1 MADKSNT
8 ISKKTIIAIAIVI
21 VLLFIAGLSVGIFLA
36 DKGSTEAVD
45 RNQSTGESQTTEEN
59 KNSGENKANDDQ
71 KANEN
76 KTGENNA
83 VDNNENNQVAE
94 NNAVDNNENNQVAE
108 NNTIDNNGNNQVA
121 GNNNVANNENN
132 QVAENNRN
140 NVNGVTTNTNIN
152 EVGET
157 TITRVE
163 EQEKLVSRDFWNWWT
178 PSTVVASGS
187 AVAERL
193 IPQTSDF
200 TVEKIATTG
209 VGEDKLVYANKNIT
223 YTIKVTNNGEQE
235 LKNIEITDKIPEQTT
250 FVSIDDAQNSGTT
263 ILENDTVIGLKWI
276 VTVPAKE
283 SIEVKFTVKVNENAT
298 GTISNAAIVNG
309 KESNEEKTSII
320 NAKKSSKI
328 IEKNNVEVKDGLEVA
343 KLGDKIK
350 YTITATNTGDI
361 SGKTTIEDTVPVGTE
376 LIESSVTDAG
386 KITTTTDNRKQIS
399 WNVELGAN
407 ETIERTFIVEVK
419 DISGKIENVATV
431 GGVPTNPDK
440 KDTADIKVVK
450 EVTGIKRN
458 QENLGKDVKVQAG
471 DVIEYKIKVTNTG
484 SLDLTNV
491 VLDEKLV
498 GININ
503 AKDLK
508 IGDLKAGD
516 SKEIFATY
524 TVTYEKDI
532 KGKADENGNPLPII
546 NEVFVKGES
555 VPTKP
560 DQKSE
565 EVSDDSKVET
575 PVKEAPS
582 YDISKIADK
591 EKVTTAGEVITYTI
605 TVKNTGNTIL
615 KDLTVR
621 DAMLGIDKV
630 ISEIKINGTNVISKK
645 YIVTQDDIDK
655 GGVIKNI
662 VTVGDKETE
671 RDVDVE
677 QNPGY
682 TAVKTA
688 DKEKVTTAGEVIT
701 YTITVTN
708 TGNTTLKDIP
718 VVDDMAGINT
728 KIDTIEVGKSASV
741 TGRYTVT
748 QADID
753 KGGKIHNV
761 ATAGDKSP
769 EKDVNVEQN
778 PGYTAVK
785 TADKEKVTTAGEVI
799 TYTITVTNT
808 GNTTL
813 KDIPVVDDMAG
824 INTKIDTIEVGK
836 SASVTGTYTVT
847 QADIDKG
854 GKIHNVATA
863 GDKSPEKD
871 VNVEQN
877 PGYTAVKTAD
887 KEKVTTAGEVITY
900 TITVTNTGNTTLK
913 DIAVKDDMAG
923 INTKI
928 DTIEVGKSASV
939 TGTYTVKQSDIDKG
953 GKIHNVATVGD
964 KSPEKDVPVEQ
975 NSSYTAVKTADK
987 EKVTAAGEVI
997 TYTITVTNTGNTTLK
1012 DIAVK
1017 DDMAGI
1023 NTKIDTIEVG
1033 KSASVT
1039 GTYTVKQSDIDKGGM
1054 IHNAATA
1061 GDKTPEKDVPVE
1073 QNSSYTAVKTADKE
1087 KVTAAGEIITYTITV
1102 TNTGNTTLTDIAV
1115 KDDMAG
1121 IDTKIDT
1128 IEVGKSASVTGT
1140 YTVKQEDIDKGGKI
1154 HNVATVGDKSPERDV
1169 EVEQNPC
1176 ILVNKD
1182 ATAVKAKDAEGFTDI
1197 TETTKVRPDDVI
1209 EYTIVVTNTGNT
1221 TLEDIKITDSLNVK
1235 YDDKDVNAGN
1245 TVYTI
1250 ESLEPG
1256 KYVEIKVY
1264 YTVTAEDVKT
1274 EGTINNVATA
1284 TAKDGT
1290 HDDDNDNKV
1299 VKNPNTQVTATKA
1312 WENMDSDAAK
1322 ANTLTSIKLQVKN
1335 GDTVVAEQEVTEKDN
1350 WTYTFRNLPVYD
1362 ANGNKITYTI
1372 DEAVVSAKDQA
1383 KLDLYEKSIKNG
1395 VITNTFKPE
1404 RVTEKTDV
1412 TMTKVWEDNNNTFN
1426 TRPDSIILTVNGI
1439 DYEVTGTKKA
1449 DSWSRTE
1456 NLPKYDAEGREISYT
1471 ATEKTVPTGY
1481 EKVSEE
1487 GLTVT
1492 NRANEL
1498 INKTAYKADANGN
1511 IGSPATNKDT
1521 FAANETVYY
1530 KITLKNAGSE
1540 PISKTVTDEIPLRL
1554 TLNTVDGKNG
1564 ESGTTDKGDN
1574 WTVTKNDKEQSVVT
1588 WEVKDLA
1595 AGETRELIIKAT
1607 VVAEAEY
1614 KDICNKT
1621 IDGTTAYT
1629 AKLFVRKD
1637 GKVPYEGSGTGYD
1650 ASLYTGELGTVY
1662 LNSSDLHYDTNANL
1676 KNDDLYYL
1684 IKNNNIITDMV
1695 AKGITRTQLVDALKT
1710 NGTTLAD
1717 DEVVVWYVIKNESDG
1732 YHIDGVIRKISSLTE
1747 ITNTAFTDKVS
1758 SDSTIKL
1765 EDIEIGQR
1773 GSITVKSI
1781 TSSTDTVSTP
1791 MDVVFVL
1798 DTSGSMTYGL
1808 KNTNSQEESRAKAMV
1823 NAVNSSIK
1831 TIMSKNKDSRVGV
1844 VGFSGDASTIIPLEN
1859 YAQGIDYLTR
1869 EYSAG
1874 DRRHDSSQTIKSNV
1888 GNKTSREV
1896 TGGTNTQSGIKLGAE
1911 MLTSVQNTTTATVTL
1926 KDGTTKTITR
1936 TPLLILVTDGEP
1948 TYYYASETAT
1958 GKVNG
1963 HGYTNETDEN
1973 YYYWTLR
1980 TAKYCKKQITNK
1992 YYKNTDK
1999 TAKVFTIG
2007 IGLSG
2012 NEAVAM
2018 LDPTADKVNACNN
2031 NNWQQKALYDL
2042 ITNNGTAPGAYSY
2055 ADGSKT
2061 GEITESDLTDFL
2073 NTSIDSSSE
2082 NEENRAIT
2090 VEESKARR
2098 VELGNINTSKEF
2110 ELKVGEKTY
2119 SSISAAQNAGYL
2131 KKDSKG
2137 YYIDLTKVERSTD
2150 VDVTYWAN

>member
-1 MADKSNT
+1 
-8 ISKKTIIAIAIVI
+8 
-21 VLLFIAGLSVGIFLA
+21 
-36 DKGSTEAVD
+36 
-45 RNQSTGESQTTEEN
+45 
-59 KNSGENKANDDQ
+59 
-71 KANEN
+71 
-76 KTGENNA
+76 
-83 VDNNENNQVAE
+83 
-94 NNAVDNNENNQVAE
+94 
-108 NNTIDNNGNNQVA
+108 
-121 GNNNVANNENN
+121 
-132 QVAENNRN
+132 
-140 NVNGVTTNTNIN
+140 
-152 EVGET
+152 
-157 TITRVE
+157 
-163 EQEKLVSRDFWNWWT
+163 
-178 PSTVVASGS
+178 
-187 AVAERL
+187 
-193 IPQTSDF
+193 
-200 TVEKIATTG
+200 
-209 VGEDKLVYANKNIT
+209 
-223 YTIKVTNNGEQE
+223 
-235 LKNIEITDKIPEQTT
+235 
-250 FVSIDDAQNSGTT
+250 
-263 ILENDTVIGLKWI
+263 
-276 VTVPAKE
+276 
-283 SIEVKFTVKVNENAT
+283 
-298 GTISNAAIVNG
+298 
-309 KESNEEKTSII
+309 
-320 NAKKSSKI
+320 
-328 IEKNNVEVKDGLEVA
+328 
-343 KLGDKIK
+343 
-350 YTITATNTGDI
+350 
-361 SGKTTIEDTVPVGTE
+361 
-376 LIESSVTDAG
+376 
-386 KITTTTDNRKQIS
+386 
-399 WNVELGAN
+399 
-407 ETIERTFIVEVK
+407 
-419 DISGKIENVATV
+419 
-431 GGVPTNPDK
+431 
-440 KDTADIKVVK
+440 
-450 EVTGIKRN
+450 
-458 QENLGKDVKVQAG
+458 
-471 DVIEYKIKVTNTG
+471 
-484 SLDLTNV
+484 
-491 VLDEKLV
+491 
-498 GININ
+498 
-503 AKDLK
+503 
-508 IGDLKAGD
+508 
-516 SKEIFATY
+516 
-524 TVTYEKDI
+524 
-532 KGKADENGNPLPII
+532 
-546 NEVFVKGES
+546 
-555 VPTKP
+555 
-560 DQKSE
+560 
-565 EVSDDSKVET
+565 
-575 PVKEAPS
+575 
-582 YDISKIADK
+582 
-591 EKVTTAGEVITYTI
+591 
-605 TVKNTGNTIL
+605 
-615 KDLTVR
+615 
-621 DAMLGIDKV
+621 
-630 ISEIKINGTNVISKK
+630 
-645 YIVTQDDIDK
+645 
-655 GGVIKNI
+655 
-662 VTVGDKETE
+662 
-671 RDVDVE
+671 
-677 QNPGY
+677 
-682 TAVKTA
+682 
-688 DKEKVTTAGEVIT
+688 
-701 YTITVTN
+701 
-708 TGNTTLKDIP
+708 
-718 VVDDMAGINT
+718 MAGI
-728 KIDTIEVGKSASV
+728 D
-741 TGRYTVT
+741 
-748 QADID
+748 
-753 KGGKIHNV
+753 
-761 ATAGDKSP
+761 
-769 EKDVNVEQN
+769 
-778 PGYTAVK
+778 
-785 TADKEKVTTAGEVI
+785 
-799 TYTITVTNT
+799 
-808 GNTTL
+808 
-813 KDIPVVDDMAG
+813 
-824 INTKIDTIEVGK
+824 TKIDTIEVGK
-836 SASVTGTYTVT
+836 SASVTGTYTVK
-847 QADIDKG
+847 QSDIDNG
-854 GKIHNVATA
+854 EKIHNVATA
-863 GDKSPEKD
+863 GDKTPEID
-871 VNVEQN
+871 VPVEKQ

-923 INTKI
+923 IDTKI

-939 TGTYTVKQSDIDKG
+939 TGTYTVKQSDIDNG
-953 GKIHNVATVGD
+953 EKIHNVATAGD
-964 KSPEKDVPVEQ
+964 KSP
-975 NSSYTAVKTADK
+975 
-987 EKVTAAGEVI
+987 
-997 TYTITVTNTGNTTLK
+997 
-1012 DIAVK
+1012 
-1017 DDMAGI
+1017 
-1023 NTKIDTIEVG
+1023 G
-1033 KSASVT
+1033 K
-1039 GTYTVKQSDIDKGGM
+1039 
-1054 IHNAATA
+1054 
-1061 GDKTPEKDVPVE
+1061 
-1073 QNSSYTAVKTADKE
+1073 
-1087 KVTAAGEIITYTITV
+1087 
-1102 TNTGNTTLTDIAV
+1102 
-1115 KDDMAG
+1115 
-1121 IDTKIDT
+1121 
-1128 IEVGKSASVTGT
+1128 
-1140 YTVKQEDIDKGGKI
+1140 
-1154 HNVATVGDKSPERDV
+1154 DV
-1169 EVEQNPC
+1169 EVEQNPS

-1197 TETTKVRPDDVI
+1197 TKTTKVRPDDVI
-1209 EYTIVVTNTGNT
+1209 EYTIMVTNTGNT

-1284 TAKDGT
+1284 IAKDGT

-1350 WTYTFRNLPVYD
+1350 WTYTFRDLPVYD

-1372 DEAVVSAKDQA
+1372 DEAVVNAKDQA

-1412 TMTKVWEDNNNTFN
+1412 TMTKVWEDNNNAFN
-1426 TRPDSIILTVNGI
+1426 TRPDSIILTVNGT
-1439 DYEVTGTKKA
+1439 DYEVTGTKIA

-1456 NLPKYDAEGREISYT
+1456 KLPKYDAEGKEISYT

-1530 KITLKNAGSE
+1530 KITLTNAGSE

-1554 TLNTVDGKNG
+1554 ILNTVDGKSG
-1564 ESGTTDKGDN
+1564 ENGTTDKGDN

-1595 AGETRELIIKAT
+1595 AGKTRELIIKAT

-1637 GKVPYEGSGTGYD
+1637 GKVPYEGSGTGYNP
-1650 ASLYTGELGTVY
+1650 SLYTGELGTVY

-1695 AKGITRTQLVDALKT
+1695 AKGITRAQLVDALKT

-1717 DEVVVWYVIKNESDG
+1717 NEVVVWYVIKNESDG

-1781 TSSTDTVSTP
+1781 KSSTDTVSTP

-1798 DTSGSMTYGL
+1798 DTSGSMTYSLEG
-1808 KNTNSQEESRAKAMV
+1808 KNEMAVEDSRAKAMV

-1844 VGFSGDASTIIPLEN
+1844 VGFSNDASTIIPLGN
-1859 YAQGIDYLTR
+1859 YAQGIDYLIR

-1888 GNKTSREV
+1888 GNKSSREV

-1911 MLTSVQNTTTATVTL
+1911 MLTSAQNTTTATVKL

-1963 HGYTNETDEN
+1963 HGYADETDED

-1980 TAKYCKKQITNK
+1980 TAKYYKDQITNK
-1992 YYKNTDK
+1992 YYQNTDK
-1999 TAKVFTIG
+1999 TAKTFTIG

-2018 LDPTADKVNACNN
+2018 LDPTEKNVNACNN
-2031 NNWQQKALYDL
+2031 NNSQQKALYNL
-2042 ITNNGTAPGAYSY
+2042 ITNNGKIAPGAYSY

-2073 NTSIDSSSE
+2073 NTSIDSSSD

-2090 VEESKARR
+2090 TEESKARR
-2098 VELGNINTSKEF
+2098 VELGDINISKEF
-2110 ELKVGEKTY
+2110 ELKIGEKTY

-2137 YYIDLTKVERSTD
+2137 YYIDLTKVERSTA
-2150 VDVTYWAN
+2150 VDVTYWVN

>member
-36 DKGSTEAVD
+36 DKGRTEAVD
-45 RNQSTGESQTTEEN
+45 GNQSIGESQTTEEN
-59 KNSGENKANDDQ
+59 KNSDENKANGDQ
-71 KANEN
+71 NANEN
-76 KTGENNA
+76 KTGENNV
-83 VDNNENNQVAE
+83 VDNNENNQVTE
-94 NNAVDNNENNQVAE
+94 NNTVDNNKNNQVTG
-108 NNTIDNNGNNQVA
+108 NNT
-121 GNNNVANNENN
+121 VANNENN
-132 QVAENNRN
+132 QVTENNSDN
-140 NVNGVTTNTNIN
+140 ANGVTTNTNIN

-163 EQEKLVSRDFWNWWT
+163 EQEKLVSRDFWDWWT

-193 IPQTSDF
+193 IPQTPDF
-200 TVEKIATTG
+200 TVEKTATTG

-235 LKNIEITDKIPEQTT
+235 LKNIEIADKIPEQTT

-328 IEKNNVEVKDGLEVA
+328 IERNNVEVKDGLEVA

-350 YTITATNTGDI
+350 YTITATNTGDV

-376 LIESSVTDAG
+376 LIESSVTDNG

-407 ETIERTFIVEVK
+407 ESIERTFIVEVK

-450 EVTGIKRN
+450 EVTDIKRN
-458 QENLGKDVKVQAG
+458 QESLGKDVKVQAG

-516 SKEIFATY
+516 SKEISATY

-575 PVKEAPS
+575 PVEEAPS
-582 YDISKIADK
+582 YDISKI
-591 EKVTTAGEVITYTI
+591 
-605 TVKNTGNTIL
+605 
-615 KDLTVR
+615 
-621 DAMLGIDKV
+621 
-630 ISEIKINGTNVISKK
+630 
-645 YIVTQDDIDK
+645 
-655 GGVIKNI
+655 
-662 VTVGDKETE
+662 
-671 RDVDVE
+671 
-677 QNPGY
+677 
-682 TAVKTA
+682 
-688 DKEKVTTAGEVIT
+688 
-701 YTITVTN
+701 
-708 TGNTTLKDIP
+708 
-718 VVDDMAGINT
+718 
-728 KIDTIEVGKSASV
+728 
-741 TGRYTVT
+741 
-748 QADID
+748 
-753 KGGKIHNV
+753 
-761 ATAGDKSP
+761 
-769 EKDVNVEQN
+769 
-778 PGYTAVK
+778 
-785 TADKEKVTTAGEVI
+785 
-799 TYTITVTNT
+799 
-808 GNTTL
+808 
-813 KDIPVVDDMAG
+813 
-824 INTKIDTIEVGK
+824 
-836 SASVTGTYTVT
+836 
-847 QADIDKG
+847 
-854 GKIHNVATA
+854 
-863 GDKSPEKD
+863 
-871 VNVEQN
+871 
-877 PGYTAVKTAD
+877 AD

-923 INTKI
+923 I
-928 DTIEVGKSASV
+928 DETISEIPVGESRSV
-939 TGTYTVKQSDIDKG
+939 TGTYTVTQNDIDNKTEI
-953 GKIHNVATVGD
+953 KNVATAGD
-964 KSPEKDVPVEQ
+964 KSPEIDVPVE
-975 NSSYTAVKTADK
+975 
-987 EKVTAAGEVI
+987 
-997 TYTITVTNTGNTTLK
+997 
-1012 DIAVK
+1012 
-1017 DDMAGI
+1017 
-1023 NTKIDTIEVG
+1023 
-1033 KSASVT
+1033 
-1039 GTYTVKQSDIDKGGM
+1039 KQPD
-1054 IHNAATA
+1054 
-1061 GDKTPEKDVPVE
+1061 
-1073 QNSSYTAVKTADKE
+1073 
-1087 KVTAAGEIITYTITV
+1087 
-1102 TNTGNTTLTDIAV
+1102 
-1115 KDDMAG
+1115 
-1121 IDTKIDT
+1121 
-1128 IEVGKSASVTGT
+1128 
-1140 YTVKQEDIDKGGKI
+1140 
-1154 HNVATVGDKSPERDV
+1154 
-1169 EVEQNPC
+1169 

-1498 INKTAYKADANGN
+1498 ISKTAYKVDANGN

-1530 KITLKNAGSE
+1530 KITLTNAGSE

-1554 TLNTVDGKNG
+1554 TLNTVDGKTG

-1574 WTVTKNDKEQSVVT
+1574 WTVTKNDKKQSVVT
-1588 WEVKDLA
+1588 WEVTNLA
-1595 AGETRELIIKAT
+1595 AREARELIIKAT

-1621 IDGTTAYT
+1621 IDGITANT

-1798 DTSGSMTYGL
+1798 DTSGSMTYPL
-1808 KNTNSQEESRAKAMV
+1808 KGKNETAVENSRAKAMV

-1831 TIMSKNKDSRVGV
+1831 TIMSKNKESRVGV
-1844 VGFSGDASTIIPLEN
+1844 VGFSGDASTIIPLGN
-1859 YAQGIDYLTR
+1859 YAQNIDYLTR

-1874 DRRHDSSQTIKSNV
+1874 GLMYSSSQTIKSNV
-1888 GNKTSREV
+1888 GNKLSRQV

-1911 MLTSVQNTTTATVTL
+1911 MLTSNQNTTTATVIL

-1936 TPLLILVTDGEP
+1936 TPLLILVTDGKP
-1948 TYYYASETAT
+1948 TYYYDNATAT

-1963 HGYTNETDEN
+1963 YGYTNETNEN

-1980 TAKYCKKQITNK
+1980 TAKYYKDQITNK
-1992 YYKNTDK
+1992 YYPKNTDK

-2007 IGLSG
+2007 IGLKG

-2018 LDPTADKVNACNN
+2018 LDPTEKNVNACNN
-2031 NNWQQKALYDL
+2031 NNSQQKALYKL
-2042 ITNNGTAPGAYSY
+2042 ITDNGKIAPGAYSY
-2055 ADGSKT
+2055 ATGSKT
-2061 GEITESDLTDFL
+2061 GEITESDLTGFL
-2073 NTSIDSSSE
+2073 NTSIDSSTD
-2082 NEENRAIT
+2082 NEKNRAIT
-2090 VEESKARR
+2090 TEESKARR
-2098 VELGNINTSKEF
+2098 VELGTINEEKEF
-2110 ELKVGEKTY
+2110 SLTVGTDSYTSLK
-2119 SSISAAQNAGYL
+2119 AAMKAGYV
-2131 KKDSKG
+2131 KKATSTT
-2137 YYIDLTKVERSTD
+2137 YYLDLSEISRSTN
-2150 VDVTYWAN
+2150 VEIVYWN

>member
-36 DKGSTEAVD
+36 DKGRTEAVD
-45 RNQSTGESQTTEEN
+45 GNQSIGESQTTEEN
-59 KNSGENKANDDQ
+59 KNSDENKANGDQ
-71 KANEN
+71 NANEN
-76 KTGENNA
+76 KTGENNV
-83 VDNNENNQVAE
+83 VDNNENNQVTE
-94 NNAVDNNENNQVAE
+94 NNTVDNNKNNQVTG
-108 NNTIDNNGNNQVA
+108 NNT
-121 GNNNVANNENN
+121 VANNENN
-132 QVAENNRN
+132 QVTENNSDN
-140 NVNGVTTNTNIN
+140 ANGVTTNTNIN

-163 EQEKLVSRDFWNWWT
+163 EQEKLVSRDFWDWWT

-193 IPQTSDF
+193 IPQTPDF
-200 TVEKIATTG
+200 TVEKTATTG

-235 LKNIEITDKIPEQTT
+235 LKNIEIADKIPEQTT

-328 IEKNNVEVKDGLEVA
+328 IERNNVEVKDGLEVA

-350 YTITATNTGDI
+350 YTITATNTGDV

-376 LIESSVTDAG
+376 LIESSVTDNG

-407 ETIERTFIVEVK
+407 ESIERTFIVEVK

-450 EVTGIKRN
+450 EVTDIKRN
-458 QENLGKDVKVQAG
+458 QESLGKDVKVQAG

-516 SKEIFATY
+516 SKEISATY

-575 PVKEAPS
+575 PVEEAPS

-591 EKVTTAGEVITYTI
+591 EKVTTAGEEITYTI
-605 TVKNTGNTIL
+605 TVTNTGNTIL

-621 DAMLGIDKV
+621 DDMLGIDKV
-630 ISEIKINGTNVISKK
+630 ISEIKINGTNVISAQ
-645 YIVTQDDIDK
+645 YTVTQDDIDK

-671 RDVDVE
+671 RDV
-677 QNPGY
+677 
-682 TAVKTA
+682 
-688 DKEKVTTAGEVIT
+688 
-701 YTITVTN
+701 
-708 TGNTTLKDIP
+708 
-718 VVDDMAGINT
+718 
-728 KIDTIEVGKSASV
+728 
-741 TGRYTVT
+741 
-748 QADID
+748 
-753 KGGKIHNV
+753 
-761 ATAGDKSP
+761 
-769 EKDVNVEQN
+769 NVEQN

-785 TADKEKVTTAGEVI
+785 TADKEKVTTAGEEI
-799 TYTITVTNT
+799 I
-808 GNTTL
+808 
-813 KDIPVVDDMAG
+813 
-824 INTKIDTIEVGK
+824 
-836 SASVTGTYTVT
+836 
-847 QADIDKG
+847 
-854 GKIHNVATA
+854 
-863 GDKSPEKD
+863 
-871 VNVEQN
+871 
-877 PGYTAVKTAD
+877 
-887 KEKVTTAGEVITY
+887 
-900 TITVTNTGNTTLK
+900 
-913 DIAVKDDMAG
+913 
-923 INTKI
+923 
-928 DTIEVGKSASV
+928 
-939 TGTYTVKQSDIDKG
+939 
-953 GKIHNVATVGD
+953 
-964 KSPEKDVPVEQ
+964 
-975 NSSYTAVKTADK
+975 
-987 EKVTAAGEVI
+987 
-997 TYTITVTNTGNTTLK
+997 YTITVTNTGNTTLK

-1102 TNTGNTTLTDIAV
+1102 KNTGNTTLTDITV

-1676 KNDDLYYL
+1676 KNDNLYYL

-1798 DTSGSMTYGL
+1798 DTSGSMTYPLEG
-1808 KNTNSQEESRAKAMV
+1808 KNETAVENSRAKAMV

-1831 TIMSKNKDSRVGV
+1831 TIMSKNKESRVGV
-1844 VGFSGDASTIIPLEN
+1844 VGFSGDASTIIPLGN
-1859 YAQGIDYLTR
+1859 YAQNIDYLTR

-1874 DRRHDSSQTIKSNV
+1874 GWMYDSSQTIKSNV
-1888 GNKTSREV
+1888 GNKLSRQV

-1911 MLTSVQNTTTATVTL
+1911 MLISNQNTTTATVTL

-1948 TYYYASETAT
+1948 TYYYGNATAT

-1963 HGYTNETDEN
+1963 YGYADETDED

-1980 TAKYCKKQITNK
+1980 TVKYYKDQITNK
-1992 YYKNTDK
+1992 YYQNTDK

-2007 IGLSG
+2007 IGLKG

-2018 LDPTADKVNACNN
+2018 LDPTTEKVNACNN
-2031 NNWQQKALYDL
+2031 NNWQQKALYNL
-2042 ITNNGTAPGAYSY
+2042 ITDNGKIVPGAYSY

-2110 ELKVGEKTY
+2110 ELKIGEKTY
-2119 SSISAAQNAGYL
+2119 SSISTAQSAGYL

-2137 YYIDLTKVERSTD
+2137 YYIDLTKVERSTA
-2150 VDVTYWAN
+2150 VDVTYWVN

>member
-76 KTGENNA
+76 KTG
-83 VDNNENNQVAE
+83 E

-591 EKVTTAGEVITYTI
+591 EKVTTAGEEITYTI

-645 YIVTQDDIDK
+645 YTVTQDDIDK

-671 RDVDVE
+671 RDVD
-677 QNPGY
+677 
-682 TAVKTA
+682 
-688 DKEKVTTAGEVIT
+688 
-701 YTITVTN
+701 
-708 TGNTTLKDIP
+708 
-718 VVDDMAGINT
+718 
-728 KIDTIEVGKSASV
+728 
-741 TGRYTVT
+741 
-748 QADID
+748 
-753 KGGKIHNV
+753 
-761 ATAGDKSP
+761 
-769 EKDVNVEQN
+769 VEQN

-987 EKVTAAGEVI
+987 EKVTAAGE
-997 TYTITVTNTGNTTLK
+997 
-1012 DIAVK
+1012 
-1017 DDMAGI
+1017 
-1023 NTKIDTIEVG
+1023 
-1033 KSASVT
+1033 
-1039 GTYTVKQSDIDKGGM
+1039 
-1054 IHNAATA
+1054 
-1061 GDKTPEKDVPVE
+1061 
-1073 QNSSYTAVKTADKE
+1073 
-1087 KVTAAGEIITYTITV
+1087 IITYTITV
-1102 TNTGNTTLTDIAV
+1102 KNTGNTTLTDITV

-1588 WEVKDLA
+1588 WEVKGLA

-1911 MLTSVQNTTTATVTL
+1911 MLTSAQNTTTATVTL

-1980 TAKYCKKQITNK
+1980 TAKYYKDQITNK

-1999 TAKVFTIG
+1999 TAKAFTIG

-2018 LDPTADKVNACNN
+2018 LDPTEENVNACNN
-2031 NNWQQKALYDL
+2031 NNWQQKALYNL
-2042 ITNNGTAPGAYSY
+2042 ITNNGKTAPGAYSY

>member
-591 EKVTTAGEVITYTI
+591 EKVTTAGEEITYTI

-645 YIVTQDDIDK
+645 YTVTQDDIDK

-813 KDIPVVDDMAG
+813 KDI
-824 INTKIDTIEVGK
+824 
-836 SASVTGTYTVT
+836 
-847 QADIDKG
+847 
-854 GKIHNVATA
+854 
-863 GDKSPEKD
+863 
-871 VNVEQN
+871 
-877 PGYTAVKTAD
+877 
-887 KEKVTTAGEVITY
+887 
-900 TITVTNTGNTTLK
+900 
-913 DIAVKDDMAG
+913 
-923 INTKI
+923 
-928 DTIEVGKSASV
+928 
-939 TGTYTVKQSDIDKG
+939 
-953 GKIHNVATVGD
+953 
-964 KSPEKDVPVEQ
+964 
-975 NSSYTAVKTADK
+975 
-987 EKVTAAGEVI
+987 
-997 TYTITVTNTGNTTLK
+997 
-1012 DIAVK
+1012 AVK

-1087 KVTAAGEIITYTITV
+1087 KVTTAGEIITYTITV

>member
-591 EKVTTAGEVITYTI
+591 EKVTTAGEEITYTI

-645 YIVTQDDIDK
+645 YTVTQDDIDK

-671 RDVDVE
+671 RDVD
-677 QNPGY
+677 
-682 TAVKTA
+682 
-688 DKEKVTTAGEVIT
+688 
-701 YTITVTN
+701 
-708 TGNTTLKDIP
+708 
-718 VVDDMAGINT
+718 
-728 KIDTIEVGKSASV
+728 
-741 TGRYTVT
+741 
-748 QADID
+748 
-753 KGGKIHNV
+753 
-761 ATAGDKSP
+761 
-769 EKDVNVEQN
+769 VEQN

-987 EKVTAAGEVI
+987 EKVT
-997 TYTITVTNTGNTTLK
+997 T
-1012 DIAVK
+1012 
-1017 DDMAGI
+1017 
-1023 NTKIDTIEVG
+1023 
-1033 KSASVT
+1033 
-1039 GTYTVKQSDIDKGGM
+1039 
-1054 IHNAATA
+1054 
-1061 GDKTPEKDVPVE
+1061 
-1073 QNSSYTAVKTADKE
+1073 
-1087 KVTAAGEIITYTITV
+1087 AGEIITYTITV

>member
-591 EKVTTAGEVITYTI
+591 EKVTTAGEEITYTI

-645 YIVTQDDIDK
+645 YTVTQDDIDK

-688 DKEKVTTAGEVIT
+688 DKEKVTTAV
-701 YTITVTN
+701 
-708 TGNTTLKDIP
+708 
-718 VVDDMAGINT
+718 
-728 KIDTIEVGKSASV
+728 
-741 TGRYTVT
+741 
-748 QADID
+748 
-753 KGGKIHNV
+753 
-761 ATAGDKSP
+761 
-769 EKDVNVEQN
+769 
-778 PGYTAVK
+778 
-785 TADKEKVTTAGEVI
+785 
-799 TYTITVTNT
+799 
-808 GNTTL
+808 
-813 KDIPVVDDMAG
+813 
-824 INTKIDTIEVGK
+824 
-836 SASVTGTYTVT
+836 
-847 QADIDKG
+847 
-854 GKIHNVATA
+854 
-863 GDKSPEKD
+863 
-871 VNVEQN
+871 
-877 PGYTAVKTAD
+877 
-887 KEKVTTAGEVITY
+887 EVITY

-939 TGTYTVKQSDIDKG
+939 TGTYTVKQEDIDKG

-975 NSSYTAVKTADK
+975 NPGYTAVKTADK
-987 EKVTAAGEVI
+987 EKVTTAVEVI

-1087 KVTAAGEIITYTITV
+1087 KVTTAGEIITYTITV

>member
-36 DKGSTEAVD
+36 DKGRTEAVD
-45 RNQSTGESQTTEEN
+45 GNQSIGESQTTEEN
-59 KNSGENKANDDQ
+59 KNSDENKANGDQ
-71 KANEN
+71 NANEN
-76 KTGENNA
+76 KTGENNV
-83 VDNNENNQVAE
+83 VDNNENNQVTE
-94 NNAVDNNENNQVAE
+94 NNTVDNNKNNQVTG
-108 NNTIDNNGNNQVA
+108 NNT
-121 GNNNVANNENN
+121 VANNENN
-132 QVAENNRN
+132 QVTENNSDN
-140 NVNGVTTNTNIN
+140 ANGVTTNTNIN

-163 EQEKLVSRDFWNWWT
+163 EQEKLVSRDFWDWWT

-193 IPQTSDF
+193 IPQTPDF
-200 TVEKIATTG
+200 TVEKTATTG

-235 LKNIEITDKIPEQTT
+235 LKNIEIADKIPEQTT

-328 IEKNNVEVKDGLEVA
+328 IERNNVEVKDGLEVA

-350 YTITATNTGDI
+350 YTITATNTGDV

-376 LIESSVTDAG
+376 LIESSVTDNG

-407 ETIERTFIVEVK
+407 ESIERTFIVEVK

-450 EVTGIKRN
+450 EVTDIKRN
-458 QENLGKDVKVQAG
+458 QESLGKDVKVQAG

-516 SKEIFATY
+516 SKEISATY

-575 PVKEAPS
+575 PVEEAPS

-591 EKVTTAGEVITYTI
+591 EKVTTAGEEITYTI
-605 TVKNTGNTIL
+605 TVTNTGNTIL

-621 DAMLGIDKV
+621 DDMLGIDKV
-630 ISEIKINGTNVISKK
+630 ISEIKINGTNVISAQ
-645 YIVTQDDIDK
+645 YTVTQDDIDK

-671 RDVDVE
+671 RDV
-677 QNPGY
+677 
-682 TAVKTA
+682 
-688 DKEKVTTAGEVIT
+688 
-701 YTITVTN
+701 
-708 TGNTTLKDIP
+708 
-718 VVDDMAGINT
+718 
-728 KIDTIEVGKSASV
+728 
-741 TGRYTVT
+741 
-748 QADID
+748 
-753 KGGKIHNV
+753 
-761 ATAGDKSP
+761 
-769 EKDVNVEQN
+769 NVEQN

-785 TADKEKVTTAGEVI
+785 TADKEKVTTAGEEI
-799 TYTITVTNT
+799 I
-808 GNTTL
+808 
-813 KDIPVVDDMAG
+813 
-824 INTKIDTIEVGK
+824 
-836 SASVTGTYTVT
+836 
-847 QADIDKG
+847 
-854 GKIHNVATA
+854 
-863 GDKSPEKD
+863 
-871 VNVEQN
+871 
-877 PGYTAVKTAD
+877 
-887 KEKVTTAGEVITY
+887 Y

-1023 NTKIDTIEVG
+1023 DETISEIPVG
-1033 KSASVT
+1033 ESRSVT
-1039 GTYTVKQSDIDKGGM
+1039 GTYTVTQNDIDNKTE
-1054 IHNAATA
+1054 IKNVATA
-1061 GDKTPEKDVPVE
+1061 GDKSPEIDVPVE
-1073 QNSSYTAVKTADKE
+1073 
-1087 KVTAAGEIITYTITV
+1087 
-1102 TNTGNTTLTDIAV
+1102 
-1115 KDDMAG
+1115 
-1121 IDTKIDT
+1121 
-1128 IEVGKSASVTGT
+1128 
-1140 YTVKQEDIDKGGKI
+1140 KQPD
-1154 HNVATVGDKSPERDV
+1154 
-1169 EVEQNPC
+1169 

>member
-36 DKGSTEAVD
+36 DKGRTEAVD
-45 RNQSTGESQTTEEN
+45 GNQSIGESQTTEEN
-59 KNSGENKANDDQ
+59 KNSDENKANGDQ
-71 KANEN
+71 NANEN
-76 KTGENNA
+76 KTGENNV
-83 VDNNENNQVAE
+83 VDNNENNQVTE
-94 NNAVDNNENNQVAE
+94 NNTVDNNKNNQVTG
-108 NNTIDNNGNNQVA
+108 NNT
-121 GNNNVANNENN
+121 VANNENN
-132 QVAENNRN
+132 QVTENNSDN
-140 NVNGVTTNTNIN
+140 ANGVTTNTNIN

-163 EQEKLVSRDFWNWWT
+163 EQEKLVSRDFWDWWT

-193 IPQTSDF
+193 IPQTPDF
-200 TVEKIATTG
+200 TVEKTATTG

-235 LKNIEITDKIPEQTT
+235 LKNIEIADKIPEQTT

-328 IEKNNVEVKDGLEVA
+328 IERNNVEVKDGLEVA

-350 YTITATNTGDI
+350 YTITATNTGDV

-376 LIESSVTDAG
+376 LIESSVTDNG

-407 ETIERTFIVEVK
+407 ESIERTFIVEVK

-450 EVTGIKRN
+450 EVTDIKRN
-458 QENLGKDVKVQAG
+458 QESLGKDVKVQAG

-516 SKEIFATY
+516 SKEISATY

-575 PVKEAPS
+575 PVEEAPS

-591 EKVTTAGEVITYTI
+591 EKVTTAGEEITYTI
-605 TVKNTGNTIL
+605 TVTNTGNTIL

-621 DAMLGIDKV
+621 DDMLGIDKV
-630 ISEIKINGTNVISKK
+630 ISEIKINGTNVISAQ
-645 YIVTQDDIDK
+645 YTVTQDDIDK

-671 RDVDVE
+671 RDV
-677 QNPGY
+677 
-682 TAVKTA
+682 
-688 DKEKVTTAGEVIT
+688 
-701 YTITVTN
+701 
-708 TGNTTLKDIP
+708 
-718 VVDDMAGINT
+718 
-728 KIDTIEVGKSASV
+728 
-741 TGRYTVT
+741 
-748 QADID
+748 
-753 KGGKIHNV
+753 
-761 ATAGDKSP
+761 
-769 EKDVNVEQN
+769 NVEQN

-785 TADKEKVTTAGEVI
+785 TADKEKVTAAGEI
-799 TYTITVTNT
+799 
-808 GNTTL
+808 
-813 KDIPVVDDMAG
+813 
-824 INTKIDTIEVGK
+824 
-836 SASVTGTYTVT
+836 
-847 QADIDKG
+847 
-854 GKIHNVATA
+854 
-863 GDKSPEKD
+863 
-871 VNVEQN
+871 
-877 PGYTAVKTAD
+877 
-887 KEKVTTAGEVITY
+887 ITY

-1102 TNTGNTTLTDIAV
+1102 TNTGNTTLKDIAV

-1121 IDTKIDT
+1121 IDET
-1128 IEVGKSASVTGT
+1128 ISEIPVGESRSVTGT
-1140 YTVKQEDIDKGGKI
+1140 YTVTQNDIDNKTEIK
-1154 HNVATVGDKSPERDV
+1154 NVATAGDKSPEIDV
-1169 EVEQNPC
+1169 PVEKQPD

>member
-36 DKGSTEAVD
+36 DKGRTEAVD
-45 RNQSTGESQTTEEN
+45 GNQSIGESQTTEEN
-59 KNSGENKANDDQ
+59 KNSDENKANGDQ
-71 KANEN
+71 NANEN
-76 KTGENNA
+76 KTGENNV
-83 VDNNENNQVAE
+83 VDNNENNQVTE
-94 NNAVDNNENNQVAE
+94 NNTVDNNKNNQVTG
-108 NNTIDNNGNNQVA
+108 NNT
-121 GNNNVANNENN
+121 VANNENN
-132 QVAENNRN
+132 QVTENNSDN
-140 NVNGVTTNTNIN
+140 ANGVTTNTNIN

-163 EQEKLVSRDFWNWWT
+163 EQEKLVSRDFWDWWT

-193 IPQTSDF
+193 IPQTPDF
-200 TVEKIATTG
+200 TVEKTATTG

-235 LKNIEITDKIPEQTT
+235 LKNIEIADKIPEQTT

-328 IEKNNVEVKDGLEVA
+328 IERNNVEVKDGLEVA

-350 YTITATNTGDI
+350 YTITATNTGDV

-376 LIESSVTDAG
+376 LIESSVTDNG

-407 ETIERTFIVEVK
+407 ESIERTFIVEVK

-450 EVTGIKRN
+450 EVTDIKRN
-458 QENLGKDVKVQAG
+458 QESLGKDVKVQAG

-516 SKEIFATY
+516 SKEISATY

-575 PVKEAPS
+575 PVEEAPS

-591 EKVTTAGEVITYTI
+591 EKVTTAGEEITYTI
-605 TVKNTGNTIL
+605 TVTNTGNTIL

-621 DAMLGIDKV
+621 DDMLGIDKV
-630 ISEIKINGTNVISKK
+630 ISEIKINGTNVISAQ
-645 YIVTQDDIDK
+645 YTVTQDDIDK

-671 RDVDVE
+671 RDV
-677 QNPGY
+677 
-682 TAVKTA
+682 
-688 DKEKVTTAGEVIT
+688 
-701 YTITVTN
+701 
-708 TGNTTLKDIP
+708 
-718 VVDDMAGINT
+718 
-728 KIDTIEVGKSASV
+728 
-741 TGRYTVT
+741 
-748 QADID
+748 
-753 KGGKIHNV
+753 
-761 ATAGDKSP
+761 
-769 EKDVNVEQN
+769 NVEQN

-785 TADKEKVTTAGEVI
+785 TADKEKVTTAGEEI
-799 TYTITVTNT
+799 I
-808 GNTTL
+808 
-813 KDIPVVDDMAG
+813 
-824 INTKIDTIEVGK
+824 
-836 SASVTGTYTVT
+836 
-847 QADIDKG
+847 
-854 GKIHNVATA
+854 
-863 GDKSPEKD
+863 
-871 VNVEQN
+871 
-877 PGYTAVKTAD
+877 
-887 KEKVTTAGEVITY
+887 
-900 TITVTNTGNTTLK
+900 
-913 DIAVKDDMAG
+913 
-923 INTKI
+923 
-928 DTIEVGKSASV
+928 
-939 TGTYTVKQSDIDKG
+939 
-953 GKIHNVATVGD
+953 
-964 KSPEKDVPVEQ
+964 
-975 NSSYTAVKTADK
+975 
-987 EKVTAAGEVI
+987 
-997 TYTITVTNTGNTTLK
+997 YTITVTNTGNTTLK

-1102 TNTGNTTLTDIAV
+1102 TNTGNTTLKDIAV

-1121 IDTKIDT
+1121 IDET
-1128 IEVGKSASVTGT
+1128 ISEIPVGESRSVTGT
-1140 YTVKQEDIDKGGKI
+1140 YTVTQNDIDNKTEIK
-1154 HNVATVGDKSPERDV
+1154 NVATAGDKSPEIDV
-1169 EVEQNPC
+1169 PVEKQPD

-1197 TETTKVRPDDVI
+1197 TETTKVRADDVI

>member
-36 DKGSTEAVD
+36 DKGRTEAVD
-45 RNQSTGESQTTEEN
+45 GNQSIGESQTTEEN
-59 KNSGENKANDDQ
+59 KNSDENKANGDQ
-71 KANEN
+71 NANEN
-76 KTGENNA
+76 KTGENNV
-83 VDNNENNQVAE
+83 VDNNENNQVTE
-94 NNAVDNNENNQVAE
+94 NNTVDNNKNNQVTG
-108 NNTIDNNGNNQVA
+108 NNT
-121 GNNNVANNENN
+121 VANNENN
-132 QVAENNRN
+132 QVTENNSDN
-140 NVNGVTTNTNIN
+140 ANGVTTNTNIN

-163 EQEKLVSRDFWNWWT
+163 EQEKLVSRDFWDWWT

-193 IPQTSDF
+193 IPQTPDF
-200 TVEKIATTG
+200 TVEKTATTG

-235 LKNIEITDKIPEQTT
+235 LKNIEIADKIPEQTT

-328 IEKNNVEVKDGLEVA
+328 IERNNVEVKDGLEVA

-350 YTITATNTGDI
+350 YTITATNTGDV
-361 SGKTTIEDTVPVGTE
+361 SGKTTIEDTVPVGTK
-376 LIESSVTDAG
+376 LIESSVTDNG

-407 ETIERTFIVEVK
+407 ESIERTFIVEVK

-450 EVTGIKRN
+450 EVTDIKRN
-458 QENLGKDVKVQAG
+458 QESLGKDVKVQAG

-516 SKEIFATY
+516 SKEISATY

-591 EKVTTAGEVITYTI
+591 EKVTTAGEEITYTI

-645 YIVTQDDIDK
+645 YTVTQDDIDK

-761 ATAGDKSP
+761 AT
-769 EKDVNVEQN
+769 
-778 PGYTAVK
+778 
-785 TADKEKVTTAGEVI
+785 
-799 TYTITVTNT
+799 
-808 GNTTL
+808 
-813 KDIPVVDDMAG
+813 
-824 INTKIDTIEVGK
+824 
-836 SASVTGTYTVT
+836 
-847 QADIDKG
+847 
-854 GKIHNVATA
+854 
-863 GDKSPEKD
+863 
-871 VNVEQN
+871 
-877 PGYTAVKTAD
+877 
-887 KEKVTTAGEVITY
+887 
-900 TITVTNTGNTTLK
+900 
-913 DIAVKDDMAG
+913 
-923 INTKI
+923 
-928 DTIEVGKSASV
+928 
-939 TGTYTVKQSDIDKG
+939 
-953 GKIHNVATVGD
+953 VGD

-1039 GTYTVKQSDIDKGGM
+1039 GTYTVKQEDIDKGGK
-1054 IHNAATA
+1054 IHNVATV
-1061 GDKTPEKDVPVE
+1061 GDKSPEKDVPVE

-1102 TNTGNTTLTDIAV
+1102 TNTGNTTLKDIAV

-1121 IDTKIDT
+1121 IDET
-1128 IEVGKSASVTGT
+1128 ISEIPVGESRSVTGT
-1140 YTVKQEDIDKGGKI
+1140 YTVTQNDIDNKTEIK
-1154 HNVATVGDKSPERDV
+1154 NVATAGDKSPEIDV
-1169 EVEQNPC
+1169 PVEKQPD

>member
-36 DKGSTEAVD
+36 DKGRTEAVD
-45 RNQSTGESQTTEEN
+45 GNQSIGESQTTEEN
-59 KNSGENKANDDQ
+59 KNSDENKANGDQ
-71 KANEN
+71 NANEN
-76 KTGENNA
+76 KTGENN
-83 VDNNENNQVAE
+83 V
-94 NNAVDNNENNQVAE
+94 VDNNENNQVAE

-591 EKVTTAGEVITYTI
+591 EKVTTAGEEITYTI

-645 YIVTQDDIDK
+645 YTVTQDDIDK

-778 PGYTAVK
+778 PG
-785 TADKEKVTTAGEVI
+785 
-799 TYTITVTNT
+799 
-808 GNTTL
+808 
-813 KDIPVVDDMAG
+813 
-824 INTKIDTIEVGK
+824 
-836 SASVTGTYTVT
+836 
-847 QADIDKG
+847 
-854 GKIHNVATA
+854 
-863 GDKSPEKD
+863 
-871 VNVEQN
+871 
-877 PGYTAVKTAD
+877 
-887 KEKVTTAGEVITY
+887 
-900 TITVTNTGNTTLK
+900 
-913 DIAVKDDMAG
+913 
-923 INTKI
+923 
-928 DTIEVGKSASV
+928 
-939 TGTYTVKQSDIDKG
+939 
-953 GKIHNVATVGD
+953 
-964 KSPEKDVPVEQ
+964 
-975 NSSYTAVKTADK
+975 YTAVKTADK

-1936 TPLLILVTDGEP
+1936 IPLLILVTDGEP

>member
-591 EKVTTAGEVITYTI
+591 EKVTTAGEEITYTI

-645 YIVTQDDIDK
+645 YTVTQDDIDK

-718 VVDDMAGINT
+718 VVDDMAGIN
-728 KIDTIEVGKSASV
+728 
-741 TGRYTVT
+741 
-748 QADID
+748 
-753 KGGKIHNV
+753 
-761 ATAGDKSP
+761 
-769 EKDVNVEQN
+769 
-778 PGYTAVK
+778 
-785 TADKEKVTTAGEVI
+785 
-799 TYTITVTNT
+799 
-808 GNTTL
+808 
-813 KDIPVVDDMAG
+813 
-824 INTKIDTIEVGK
+824 
-836 SASVTGTYTVT
+836 
-847 QADIDKG
+847 
-854 GKIHNVATA
+854 
-863 GDKSPEKD
+863 
-871 VNVEQN
+871 
-877 PGYTAVKTAD
+877 
-887 KEKVTTAGEVITY
+887 
-900 TITVTNTGNTTLK
+900 
-913 DIAVKDDMAG
+913 
-923 INTKI
+923 
-928 DTIEVGKSASV
+928 
-939 TGTYTVKQSDIDKG
+939 
-953 GKIHNVATVGD
+953 
-964 KSPEKDVPVEQ
+964 
-975 NSSYTAVKTADK
+975 
-987 EKVTAAGEVI
+987 
-997 TYTITVTNTGNTTLK
+997 
-1012 DIAVK
+1012 
-1017 DDMAGI
+1017 
-1023 NTKIDTIEVG
+1023 
-1033 KSASVT
+1033 
-1039 GTYTVKQSDIDKGGM
+1039 
-1054 IHNAATA
+1054 
-1061 GDKTPEKDVPVE
+1061 
-1073 QNSSYTAVKTADKE
+1073 
-1087 KVTAAGEIITYTITV
+1087 
-1102 TNTGNTTLTDIAV
+1102 
-1115 KDDMAG
+1115 
-1121 IDTKIDT
+1121 TKIDT

-1588 WEVKDLA
+1588 WEVKGLA

-1831 TIMSKNKDSRVGV
+1831 TIMSKNKESRVGV

-1911 MLTSVQNTTTATVTL
+1911 MLTSNQNTTTATVIL

-1980 TAKYCKKQITNK
+1980 TAKYYKDQITNK

-1999 TAKVFTIG
+1999 TAKAFTIG

-2018 LDPTADKVNACNN
+2018 LDPTEENVNACNN
-2031 NNWQQKALYDL
+2031 NNWQQKALYNL
-2042 ITNNGTAPGAYSY
+2042 ITNNGKTAPGAYSY

-2073 NTSIDSSSE
+2073 NTSIDSSTE

>member
-591 EKVTTAGEVITYTI
+591 EKVTTAGEEITYTI

-741 TGRYTVT
+741 TGTYTVT

-863 GDKSPEKD
+863 GDKS
-871 VNVEQN
+871 
-877 PGYTAVKTAD
+877 
-887 KEKVTTAGEVITY
+887 
-900 TITVTNTGNTTLK
+900 
-913 DIAVKDDMAG
+913 
-923 INTKI
+923 
-928 DTIEVGKSASV
+928 
-939 TGTYTVKQSDIDKG
+939 
-953 GKIHNVATVGD
+953 
-964 KSPEKDVPVEQ
+964 
-975 NSSYTAVKTADK
+975 
-987 EKVTAAGEVI
+987 
-997 TYTITVTNTGNTTLK
+997 
-1012 DIAVK
+1012 
-1017 DDMAGI
+1017 
-1023 NTKIDTIEVG
+1023 
-1033 KSASVT
+1033 
-1039 GTYTVKQSDIDKGGM
+1039 
-1054 IHNAATA
+1054 
-1061 GDKTPEKDVPVE
+1061 PEKDVPVE

>member
-36 DKGSTEAVD
+36 DKGRTEAVD
-45 RNQSTGESQTTEEN
+45 GNQSIGESQTTDEN
-59 KNSGENKANDDQ
+59 KNSDENKANDDQ
-71 KANEN
+71 NANEN
-76 KTGENNA
+76 KTGENNV
-83 VDNNENNQVAE
+83 VDNNENNQVTE
-94 NNAVDNNENNQVAE
+94 NNTVDNNKNNQVTG
-108 NNTIDNNGNNQVA
+108 NNT
-121 GNNNVANNENN
+121 VANNENN
-132 QVAENNRN
+132 QVTENNSDN
-140 NVNGVTTNTNIN
+140 ANGVTTNTNIN

-163 EQEKLVSRDFWNWWT
+163 EQEKLVSRDFWDWWT

-193 IPQTSDF
+193 IPQTPDF
-200 TVEKIATTG
+200 TVEKTATTG

-235 LKNIEITDKIPEQTT
+235 LKNIEIADKIPEQTT

-328 IEKNNVEVKDGLEVA
+328 IERNNVEVKDGLEVA

-350 YTITATNTGDI
+350 YTITATNTGDV

-376 LIESSVTDAG
+376 LIESSVTDNG

-407 ETIERTFIVEVK
+407 ESIERTFIVEVK

-450 EVTGIKRN
+450 EVTDIKRN
-458 QENLGKDVKVQAG
+458 QESLGKDVKVQAG

-516 SKEIFATY
+516 SKEISATY

-575 PVKEAPS
+575 PVEEAPS

-591 EKVTTAGEVITYTI
+591 EKVTTAGEEITYTI
-605 TVKNTGNTIL
+605 TVTNTGNTIL

-621 DAMLGIDKV
+621 DDMLGIDKV
-630 ISEIKINGTNVISKK
+630 ISEIKINGTNVISAQ
-645 YIVTQDDIDK
+645 YTVTQDDIDK

-671 RDVDVE
+671 RDV
-677 QNPGY
+677 
-682 TAVKTA
+682 
-688 DKEKVTTAGEVIT
+688 
-701 YTITVTN
+701 
-708 TGNTTLKDIP
+708 
-718 VVDDMAGINT
+718 
-728 KIDTIEVGKSASV
+728 
-741 TGRYTVT
+741 
-748 QADID
+748 
-753 KGGKIHNV
+753 
-761 ATAGDKSP
+761 
-769 EKDVNVEQN
+769 NVEQN

-785 TADKEKVTTAGEVI
+785 TADKEKVTTAGEEI

-813 KDIPVVDDMAG
+813 K
-824 INTKIDTIEVGK
+824 
-836 SASVTGTYTVT
+836 
-847 QADIDKG
+847 
-854 GKIHNVATA
+854 
-863 GDKSPEKD
+863 
-871 VNVEQN
+871 
-877 PGYTAVKTAD
+877 
-887 KEKVTTAGEVITY
+887 
-900 TITVTNTGNTTLK
+900 
-913 DIAVKDDMAG
+913 
-923 INTKI
+923 
-928 DTIEVGKSASV
+928 
-939 TGTYTVKQSDIDKG
+939 
-953 GKIHNVATVGD
+953 
-964 KSPEKDVPVEQ
+964 
-975 NSSYTAVKTADK
+975 
-987 EKVTAAGEVI
+987 
-997 TYTITVTNTGNTTLK
+997 
-1012 DIAVK
+1012 
-1017 DDMAGI
+1017 
-1023 NTKIDTIEVG
+1023 
-1033 KSASVT
+1033 
-1039 GTYTVKQSDIDKGGM
+1039 
-1054 IHNAATA
+1054 
-1061 GDKTPEKDVPVE
+1061 
-1073 QNSSYTAVKTADKE
+1073 
-1087 KVTAAGEIITYTITV
+1087 
-1102 TNTGNTTLTDIAV
+1102 DIAV

-1299 VKNPNTQVTATKA
+1299 VKNPNTQITATKA

-1372 DEAVVSAKDQA
+1372 DEAVVNAKDQA

-1404 RVTEKTDV
+1404 RVTEKTDI
-1412 TMTKVWEDNNNTFN
+1412 TMTKIWEDNNNKFN

-1439 DYEVTGTKKA
+1439 DYEVRGTKKA

-1554 TLNTVDGKNG
+1554 TLNTVDGKTG
-1564 ESGTTDKGDN
+1564 ESGTTVKGDN

-1588 WEVKDLA
+1588 WEVKDLT
-1595 AGETRELIIKAT
+1595 AGDTRELIIKAT

-1710 NGTTLAD
+1710 NGITLAD

-1798 DTSGSMTYGL
+1798 DTSGSMTYTLEG
-1808 KNTNSQEESRAKAMV
+1808 KNETAVEDSRAKAMV

-1831 TIMSKNKDSRVGV
+1831 TIMSKNKDSRIGV
-1844 VGFSGDASTIIPLEN
+1844 VGFSGDASTIIPLGN
-1859 YAQGIDYLTR
+1859 YAQNIDYLTR

-1874 DRRHDSSQTIKSNV
+1874 GWMHDSSQTIKSNV
-1888 GNKTSREV
+1888 GNKSSRQV

-1911 MLTSVQNTTTATVTL
+1911 MLTSNQNTTTATVTL

-1936 TPLLILVTDGEP
+1936 TPLLILVTDGKP

-1980 TAKYCKKQITNK
+1980 TAKYYKDQITNK
-1992 YYKNTDK
+1992 YYQNTDK
-1999 TAKVFTIG
+1999 TAKAFTIG

-2018 LDPTADKVNACNN
+2018 LDPTEENVNACNN
-2031 NNWQQKALYDL
+2031 NNWQQKALYNL
-2042 ITNNGTAPGAYSY
+2042 ITNNGKIVPGAYSY

-2110 ELKVGEKTY
+2110 ELKIGGKTY
-2119 SSISAAQNAGYL
+2119 SSISTAQSAGYL

>member
-591 EKVTTAGEVITYTI
+591 EKVTTAGEEITYTI

-645 YIVTQDDIDK
+645 YTVTQDDIDK

-741 TGRYTVT
+741 TGTYTVK
-748 QADID
+748 QSDID

-761 ATAGDKSP
+761 ATVGDKSP
-769 EKDVNVEQN
+769 EKDVPVEQN
-778 PGYTAVK
+778 SSYTAVK
-785 TADKEKVTTAGEVI
+785 TADKEKVTAAGEII

-813 KDIPVVDDMAG
+813 KDIPVV
-824 INTKIDTIEVGK
+824 
-836 SASVTGTYTVT
+836 
-847 QADIDKG
+847 
-854 GKIHNVATA
+854 
-863 GDKSPEKD
+863 
-871 VNVEQN
+871 
-877 PGYTAVKTAD
+877 
-887 KEKVTTAGEVITY
+887 
-900 TITVTNTGNTTLK
+900 
-913 DIAVKDDMAG
+913 DDMAG

-987 EKVTAAGEVI
+987 EKVTAAGEII

-1012 DIAVK
+1012 DIPVV

-1039 GTYTVKQSDIDKGGM
+1039 GTYTVKQSDIDKGGK
-1054 IHNAATA
+1054 IHNVATV
-1061 GDKTPEKDVPVE
+1061 GDKSPEKDVPVE

-1087 KVTAAGEIITYTITV
+1087 KVTAAGEIITYTIT
-1102 TNTGNTTLTDIAV
+1102 
-1115 KDDMAG
+1115 
-1121 IDTKIDT
+1121 
-1128 IEVGKSASVTGT
+1128 
-1140 YTVKQEDIDKGGKI
+1140 
-1154 HNVATVGDKSPERDV
+1154 
-1169 EVEQNPC
+1169 
-1176 ILVNKD
+1176 
-1182 ATAVKAKDAEGFTDI
+1182 
-1197 TETTKVRPDDVI
+1197 
-1209 EYTIVVTNTGNT
+1209 VTNTGNT

>member
-36 DKGSTEAVD
+36 DKGRTEAVD
-45 RNQSTGESQTTEEN
+45 GNQSIGESQTTEEN
-59 KNSGENKANDDQ
+59 KNSDENKANGDQ
-71 KANEN
+71 NANEN
-76 KTGENNA
+76 KTGENNV
-83 VDNNENNQVAE
+83 VDNNENNQVTE
-94 NNAVDNNENNQVAE
+94 NNTVDNNKNNQVTG
-108 NNTIDNNGNNQVA
+108 NNT
-121 GNNNVANNENN
+121 VANNENN
-132 QVAENNRN
+132 QVTENNSDN
-140 NVNGVTTNTNIN
+140 ANGVTTNTNIN

-163 EQEKLVSRDFWNWWT
+163 EQEKLVSRDFWDWWT

-193 IPQTSDF
+193 IPQTPDF
-200 TVEKIATTG
+200 TVEKTATTG

-235 LKNIEITDKIPEQTT
+235 LKNIEIADKIPEQTT

-328 IEKNNVEVKDGLEVA
+328 IERNNVEVKDGLEVA

-350 YTITATNTGDI
+350 YTITATNTGDV

-376 LIESSVTDAG
+376 LIESSVTDNG

-407 ETIERTFIVEVK
+407 ESIERTFIVEVK

-450 EVTGIKRN
+450 EVTDIKRN
-458 QENLGKDVKVQAG
+458 QESLGKDVKVQAG

-516 SKEIFATY
+516 SKEISATY

-575 PVKEAPS
+575 PVEEAPS

-591 EKVTTAGEVITYTI
+591 EKVTTAGEEITYTI
-605 TVKNTGNTIL
+605 TVTNTGNTIL

-621 DAMLGIDKV
+621 DDMLGIDKV
-630 ISEIKINGTNVISKK
+630 ISEIKINGTNVISAQ
-645 YIVTQDDIDK
+645 YTVTQDDIDK

-671 RDVDVE
+671 RDV
-677 QNPGY
+677 
-682 TAVKTA
+682 
-688 DKEKVTTAGEVIT
+688 
-701 YTITVTN
+701 
-708 TGNTTLKDIP
+708 
-718 VVDDMAGINT
+718 
-728 KIDTIEVGKSASV
+728 
-741 TGRYTVT
+741 
-748 QADID
+748 
-753 KGGKIHNV
+753 
-761 ATAGDKSP
+761 
-769 EKDVNVEQN
+769 NVEQN

-785 TADKEKVTTAGEVI
+785 TADKEKVTTAGEEI
-799 TYTITVTNT
+799 I
-808 GNTTL
+808 
-813 KDIPVVDDMAG
+813 
-824 INTKIDTIEVGK
+824 
-836 SASVTGTYTVT
+836 
-847 QADIDKG
+847 
-854 GKIHNVATA
+854 
-863 GDKSPEKD
+863 
-871 VNVEQN
+871 
-877 PGYTAVKTAD
+877 
-887 KEKVTTAGEVITY
+887 Y

-987 EKVTAAGEVI
+987 EKVTAAGEII

-1039 GTYTVKQSDIDKGGM
+1039 GTYTVKQSDIDKGGK
-1054 IHNAATA
+1054 IHNVATV
-1061 GDKTPEKDVPVE
+1061 GDKSPEKDVPVE

>member
-36 DKGSTEAVD
+36 DKGRTEAVD
-45 RNQSTGESQTTEEN
+45 GNQSIGESQTTEEN
-59 KNSGENKANDDQ
+59 KNSDENKANGDQ
-71 KANEN
+71 NANEN
-76 KTGENNA
+76 KTGENN
-83 VDNNENNQVAE
+83 V
-94 NNAVDNNENNQVAE
+94 VDNNENNQVAE

-591 EKVTTAGEVITYTI
+591 EKVTTAGEEITYTI

-645 YIVTQDDIDK
+645 YTVTQDDIDK

-778 PGYTAVK
+778 PG
-785 TADKEKVTTAGEVI
+785 
-799 TYTITVTNT
+799 
-808 GNTTL
+808 
-813 KDIPVVDDMAG
+813 
-824 INTKIDTIEVGK
+824 
-836 SASVTGTYTVT
+836 
-847 QADIDKG
+847 
-854 GKIHNVATA
+854 
-863 GDKSPEKD
+863 
-871 VNVEQN
+871 
-877 PGYTAVKTAD
+877 
-887 KEKVTTAGEVITY
+887 
-900 TITVTNTGNTTLK
+900 
-913 DIAVKDDMAG
+913 
-923 INTKI
+923 
-928 DTIEVGKSASV
+928 
-939 TGTYTVKQSDIDKG
+939 
-953 GKIHNVATVGD
+953 
-964 KSPEKDVPVEQ
+964 
-975 NSSYTAVKTADK
+975 YTAVKTADK

-2042 ITNNGTAPGAYSY
+2042 ITNNGKTAPGAYSY

-2073 NTSIDSSSE
+2073 NTSIDSSTE

>member
-36 DKGSTEAVD
+36 DKGRTEAVD
-45 RNQSTGESQTTEEN
+45 GNQSIGESQTTEEN
-59 KNSGENKANDDQ
+59 KNSDENKANGDQ
-71 KANEN
+71 NANEN
-76 KTGENNA
+76 KTGENN
-83 VDNNENNQVAE
+83 V
-94 NNAVDNNENNQVAE
+94 VDNNENNQVAE

-591 EKVTTAGEVITYTI
+591 EKVTTAGEEITYTI

-645 YIVTQDDIDK
+645 YTVTQDDIDK

-741 TGRYTVT
+741 TG
-748 QADID
+748 
-753 KGGKIHNV
+753 
-761 ATAGDKSP
+761 
-769 EKDVNVEQN
+769 
-778 PGYTAVK
+778 
-785 TADKEKVTTAGEVI
+785 
-799 TYTITVTNT
+799 
-808 GNTTL
+808 
-813 KDIPVVDDMAG
+813 
-824 INTKIDTIEVGK
+824 
-836 SASVTGTYTVT
+836 
-847 QADIDKG
+847 
-854 GKIHNVATA
+854 
-863 GDKSPEKD
+863 
-871 VNVEQN
+871 
-877 PGYTAVKTAD
+877 
-887 KEKVTTAGEVITY
+887 
-900 TITVTNTGNTTLK
+900 
-913 DIAVKDDMAG
+913 
-923 INTKI
+923 
-928 DTIEVGKSASV
+928 
-939 TGTYTVKQSDIDKG
+939 TYTVKQEDIDKG

-975 NSSYTAVKTADK
+975 NPGYTAVKTADK

>member
-591 EKVTTAGEVITYTI
+591 EKVTTAGEEITYTI

-645 YIVTQDDIDK
+645 YTVTQDDIDK

-741 TGRYTVT
+741 TG
-748 QADID
+748 
-753 KGGKIHNV
+753 
-761 ATAGDKSP
+761 
-769 EKDVNVEQN
+769 
-778 PGYTAVK
+778 
-785 TADKEKVTTAGEVI
+785 
-799 TYTITVTNT
+799 
-808 GNTTL
+808 
-813 KDIPVVDDMAG
+813 
-824 INTKIDTIEVGK
+824 
-836 SASVTGTYTVT
+836 
-847 QADIDKG
+847 
-854 GKIHNVATA
+854 
-863 GDKSPEKD
+863 
-871 VNVEQN
+871 
-877 PGYTAVKTAD
+877 
-887 KEKVTTAGEVITY
+887 
-900 TITVTNTGNTTLK
+900 
-913 DIAVKDDMAG
+913 
-923 INTKI
+923 
-928 DTIEVGKSASV
+928 
-939 TGTYTVKQSDIDKG
+939 TYTVKQS
-953 GKIHNVATVGD
+953 
-964 KSPEKDVPVEQ
+964 
-975 NSSYTAVKTADK
+975 
-987 EKVTAAGEVI
+987 
-997 TYTITVTNTGNTTLK
+997 
-1012 DIAVK
+1012 
-1017 DDMAGI
+1017 
-1023 NTKIDTIEVG
+1023 
-1033 KSASVT
+1033 
-1039 GTYTVKQSDIDKGGM
+1039 
-1054 IHNAATA
+1054 
-1061 GDKTPEKDVPVE
+1061 
-1073 QNSSYTAVKTADKE
+1073 
-1087 KVTAAGEIITYTITV
+1087 
-1102 TNTGNTTLTDIAV
+1102 
-1115 KDDMAG
+1115 
-1121 IDTKIDT
+1121 
-1128 IEVGKSASVTGT
+1128 
-1140 YTVKQEDIDKGGKI
+1140 DIDKGGKI

-1588 WEVKDLA
+1588 WEVKGLA

-1911 MLTSVQNTTTATVTL
+1911 MLTSAQNTTTATVTL

-1980 TAKYCKKQITNK
+1980 TAKYYKDQITNK

-1999 TAKVFTIG
+1999 TAKAFTIG

-2018 LDPTADKVNACNN
+2018 LDPTEENVNACNN
-2031 NNWQQKALYDL
+2031 NNWQQKALYNL
-2042 ITNNGTAPGAYSY
+2042 ITNNGKTAPGAYSY

-2073 NTSIDSSSE
+2073 NTSIDSSTE

>member
-76 KTGENNA
+76 KTG
-83 VDNNENNQVAE
+83 E

-591 EKVTTAGEVITYTI
+591 EKVTTAGEEITYTI

-645 YIVTQDDIDK
+645 YTVTQDDIDK

-677 QNPGY
+677 QNPG
-682 TAVKTA
+682 
-688 DKEKVTTAGEVIT
+688 
-701 YTITVTN
+701 
-708 TGNTTLKDIP
+708 
-718 VVDDMAGINT
+718 
-728 KIDTIEVGKSASV
+728 S
-741 TGRYTVT
+741 
-748 QADID
+748 
-753 KGGKIHNV
+753 
-761 ATAGDKSP
+761 
-769 EKDVNVEQN
+769 
-778 PGYTAVK
+778 TAVK

-887 KEKVTTAGEVITY
+887 KEKVT
-900 TITVTNTGNTTLK
+900 
-913 DIAVKDDMAG
+913 
-923 INTKI
+923 
-928 DTIEVGKSASV
+928 
-939 TGTYTVKQSDIDKG
+939 
-953 GKIHNVATVGD
+953 
-964 KSPEKDVPVEQ
+964 
-975 NSSYTAVKTADK
+975 
-987 EKVTAAGEVI
+987 
-997 TYTITVTNTGNTTLK
+997 
-1012 DIAVK
+1012 
-1017 DDMAGI
+1017 
-1023 NTKIDTIEVG
+1023 
-1033 KSASVT
+1033 
-1039 GTYTVKQSDIDKGGM
+1039 
-1054 IHNAATA
+1054 
-1061 GDKTPEKDVPVE
+1061 
-1073 QNSSYTAVKTADKE
+1073 
-1087 KVTAAGEIITYTITV
+1087 AAGEIITYTITV
-1102 TNTGNTTLTDIAV
+1102 KNTGNTTLTDITV

-1588 WEVKDLA
+1588 WEVKGLA

-1911 MLTSVQNTTTATVTL
+1911 MLTSAQNTTTATVTL

-1980 TAKYCKKQITNK
+1980 TAKYYKDQITNK

-1999 TAKVFTIG
+1999 TAKAFTIG

-2018 LDPTADKVNACNN
+2018 LDPTEENVNACNN
-2031 NNWQQKALYDL
+2031 NNWQQKALYNL
-2042 ITNNGTAPGAYSY
+2042 ITNNGKTAPGAYSY

-2073 NTSIDSSSE
+2073 NTSIDSSTE

>member
-36 DKGSTEAVD
+36 DKGRTEAVD
-45 RNQSTGESQTTEEN
+45 GNQSIGESQTTEEN
-59 KNSGENKANDDQ
+59 KNSDENKANGDQ
-71 KANEN
+71 NANEN
-76 KTGENNA
+76 KTGENNV
-83 VDNNENNQVAE
+83 VDNNENNQVTE
-94 NNAVDNNENNQVAE
+94 NNTVDNNKNNQVTG
-108 NNTIDNNGNNQVA
+108 NNT
-121 GNNNVANNENN
+121 VANNENN
-132 QVAENNRN
+132 QVTENNSDN
-140 NVNGVTTNTNIN
+140 ANGVTTNTNIN

-163 EQEKLVSRDFWNWWT
+163 EQEKLVSRDFWDWWT

-193 IPQTSDF
+193 IPQTPDF
-200 TVEKIATTG
+200 TVEKTATTG

-235 LKNIEITDKIPEQTT
+235 LKNIEIADKIPEQTT

-328 IEKNNVEVKDGLEVA
+328 IERNNVEVKDGLEVA

-350 YTITATNTGDI
+350 YTITATNTGDV

-376 LIESSVTDAG
+376 LIESSVTDNG

-407 ETIERTFIVEVK
+407 ESIERTFIVEVK

-450 EVTGIKRN
+450 EVTDIKRN
-458 QENLGKDVKVQAG
+458 QESLGKDVKVQAG

-516 SKEIFATY
+516 SKEISATY

-575 PVKEAPS
+575 PVEEAPS

-591 EKVTTAGEVITYTI
+591 EKVTTAGEEITYTI
-605 TVKNTGNTIL
+605 TVTNTGNTIL

-621 DAMLGIDKV
+621 DDMLGIDKV
-630 ISEIKINGTNVISKK
+630 ISEIKINGTNVISAQ
-645 YIVTQDDIDK
+645 YTVTQDDIDK

-671 RDVDVE
+671 RDV
-677 QNPGY
+677 
-682 TAVKTA
+682 
-688 DKEKVTTAGEVIT
+688 
-701 YTITVTN
+701 
-708 TGNTTLKDIP
+708 
-718 VVDDMAGINT
+718 
-728 KIDTIEVGKSASV
+728 
-741 TGRYTVT
+741 
-748 QADID
+748 
-753 KGGKIHNV
+753 
-761 ATAGDKSP
+761 
-769 EKDVNVEQN
+769 NVEQN

-785 TADKEKVTTAGEVI
+785 TADKEKVTTAGEEI
-799 TYTITVTNT
+799 I
-808 GNTTL
+808 
-813 KDIPVVDDMAG
+813 
-824 INTKIDTIEVGK
+824 
-836 SASVTGTYTVT
+836 
-847 QADIDKG
+847 
-854 GKIHNVATA
+854 
-863 GDKSPEKD
+863 
-871 VNVEQN
+871 
-877 PGYTAVKTAD
+877 
-887 KEKVTTAGEVITY
+887 Y

-987 EKVTAAGEVI
+987 EKVTAAGEII

-1039 GTYTVKQSDIDKGGM
+1039 GTYTVKQS
-1054 IHNAATA
+1054 
-1061 GDKTPEKDVPVE
+1061 
-1073 QNSSYTAVKTADKE
+1073 
-1087 KVTAAGEIITYTITV
+1087 
-1102 TNTGNTTLTDIAV
+1102 
-1115 KDDMAG
+1115 
-1121 IDTKIDT
+1121 
-1128 IEVGKSASVTGT
+1128 
-1140 YTVKQEDIDKGGKI
+1140 DIDKGGKI

>member
-36 DKGSTEAVD
+36 DKGRTEAVD
-45 RNQSTGESQTTEEN
+45 GNQSIGESQTTEEN
-59 KNSGENKANDDQ
+59 KNSDENKANGDQ
-71 KANEN
+71 NANEN
-76 KTGENNA
+76 KTGENNV
-83 VDNNENNQVAE
+83 VDNNENNQVTE
-94 NNAVDNNENNQVAE
+94 NNSDNA
-108 NNTIDNNGNNQVA
+108 
-121 GNNNVANNENN
+121 
-132 QVAENNRN
+132 
-140 NVNGVTTNTNIN
+140 NGVTTNTNIN

-163 EQEKLVSRDFWNWWT
+163 EQEKLVSRDFWDWWT

-193 IPQTSDF
+193 IPQTPDF
-200 TVEKIATTG
+200 TVEKTATTG

-235 LKNIEITDKIPEQTT
+235 LKNIEIADKIPEQTT

-328 IEKNNVEVKDGLEVA
+328 IERNNVEVKDGLEVA

-350 YTITATNTGDI
+350 YTITATNTGDV

-376 LIESSVTDAG
+376 LIESSVTDNG

-407 ETIERTFIVEVK
+407 ESIERTFIVEVK

-450 EVTGIKRN
+450 EVTDIKRN
-458 QENLGKDVKVQAG
+458 QESLGKDVKVQAG

-516 SKEIFATY
+516 SKEISATY

-575 PVKEAPS
+575 PVEEAPS

-591 EKVTTAGEVITYTI
+591 EKVTTAGEEITYTI
-605 TVKNTGNTIL
+605 TVTNTGNTIL

-621 DAMLGIDKV
+621 DDMLGIDKV
-630 ISEIKINGTNVISKK
+630 ISEIKINGTNVISAQ
-645 YIVTQDDIDK
+645 YTVTQDDIDK

-671 RDVDVE
+671 RDV
-677 QNPGY
+677 
-682 TAVKTA
+682 
-688 DKEKVTTAGEVIT
+688 
-701 YTITVTN
+701 
-708 TGNTTLKDIP
+708 
-718 VVDDMAGINT
+718 
-728 KIDTIEVGKSASV
+728 
-741 TGRYTVT
+741 
-748 QADID
+748 
-753 KGGKIHNV
+753 
-761 ATAGDKSP
+761 
-769 EKDVNVEQN
+769 NVEQN

-785 TADKEKVTTAGEVI
+785 TADKEKVTTAGEEI
-799 TYTITVTNT
+799 IYTITVTNT

-813 KDIPVVDDMAG
+813 KDIAVKDDMAG

-836 SASVTGTYTVT
+836 SASVTGTYTVK
-847 QADIDKG
+847 QSDIDKG
-854 GKIHNVATA
+854 GKIHNVATV

-871 VNVEQN
+871 VPVEQN
-877 PGYTAVKTAD
+877 SSYTAVKTAD

-987 EKVTAAGEVI
+987 EKVTAAGE
-997 TYTITVTNTGNTTLK
+997 
-1012 DIAVK
+1012 
-1017 DDMAGI
+1017 
-1023 NTKIDTIEVG
+1023 
-1033 KSASVT
+1033 
-1039 GTYTVKQSDIDKGGM
+1039 
-1054 IHNAATA
+1054 
-1061 GDKTPEKDVPVE
+1061 
-1073 QNSSYTAVKTADKE
+1073 
-1087 KVTAAGEIITYTITV
+1087 IITYTITV
-1102 TNTGNTTLTDIAV
+1102 KNTGNTTLTDITV

-1154 HNVATVGDKSPERDV
+1154 HNVATAGDKSPEIDV
-1169 EVEQNPC
+1169 PVEKQPD

>member
-36 DKGSTEAVD
+36 DKGRTEAVD
-45 RNQSTGESQTTEEN
+45 GNQSIGESQTTEEN
-59 KNSGENKANDDQ
+59 KNSDENKANGDQ
-71 KANEN
+71 NANEN
-76 KTGENNA
+76 KTGENNV
-83 VDNNENNQVAE
+83 VDNNENNQVTE
-94 NNAVDNNENNQVAE
+94 NNTVDNNKNNQVTG
-108 NNTIDNNGNNQVA
+108 NNT
-121 GNNNVANNENN
+121 VANNENN
-132 QVAENNRN
+132 QVTENNSDN
-140 NVNGVTTNTNIN
+140 ANGVTTNTNIN

-163 EQEKLVSRDFWNWWT
+163 EQEKLVSRDFWDWWT

-193 IPQTSDF
+193 IPQTPDF
-200 TVEKIATTG
+200 TVEKTATTG

-235 LKNIEITDKIPEQTT
+235 LKNIEIADKIPEQTT

-328 IEKNNVEVKDGLEVA
+328 IERNNVEVKDGLEVA

-350 YTITATNTGDI
+350 YTITATNTGDV

-376 LIESSVTDAG
+376 LIESSVTDNG

-407 ETIERTFIVEVK
+407 ESIERTFIVEVK

-450 EVTGIKRN
+450 EVTDIKRN
-458 QENLGKDVKVQAG
+458 QESLGKDVKVQAG

-516 SKEIFATY
+516 SKEISATY

-575 PVKEAPS
+575 PVEEAPS

-591 EKVTTAGEVITYTI
+591 EKVTTAGEEITYTI
-605 TVKNTGNTIL
+605 TVTNTGNTIL

-621 DAMLGIDKV
+621 DDMLGIDKV
-630 ISEIKINGTNVISKK
+630 ISEIKINGTNVISAQ
-645 YIVTQDDIDK
+645 YTVTQDDIDK

-671 RDVDVE
+671 RDV
-677 QNPGY
+677 
-682 TAVKTA
+682 
-688 DKEKVTTAGEVIT
+688 
-701 YTITVTN
+701 
-708 TGNTTLKDIP
+708 
-718 VVDDMAGINT
+718 
-728 KIDTIEVGKSASV
+728 
-741 TGRYTVT
+741 
-748 QADID
+748 
-753 KGGKIHNV
+753 
-761 ATAGDKSP
+761 
-769 EKDVNVEQN
+769 NVEQN

-785 TADKEKVTTAGEVI
+785 TADKEKVTTAGEEI
-799 TYTITVTNT
+799 I
-808 GNTTL
+808 
-813 KDIPVVDDMAG
+813 
-824 INTKIDTIEVGK
+824 
-836 SASVTGTYTVT
+836 
-847 QADIDKG
+847 
-854 GKIHNVATA
+854 
-863 GDKSPEKD
+863 
-871 VNVEQN
+871 
-877 PGYTAVKTAD
+877 
-887 KEKVTTAGEVITY
+887 
-900 TITVTNTGNTTLK
+900 
-913 DIAVKDDMAG
+913 
-923 INTKI
+923 
-928 DTIEVGKSASV
+928 
-939 TGTYTVKQSDIDKG
+939 
-953 GKIHNVATVGD
+953 
-964 KSPEKDVPVEQ
+964 
-975 NSSYTAVKTADK
+975 
-987 EKVTAAGEVI
+987 
-997 TYTITVTNTGNTTLK
+997 YTITVTNTGNTTLK

-1102 TNTGNTTLTDIAV
+1102 KNTGNTTLTDITV